1 MGNVLQNNVAADI
14 SAAAHCQDIFE
25 VLGQGNICKLVHHQ
39 PHMNRQR
46 TVVFRRGIGQPKKLV
61 EKLRV
66 KHRCDEIKSC
76 VIVGQHN
83 EQRPLLQP
91 HTRQEHFIARSH
103 FCKLA
108 GVEHVQVCRCRN
120 QDGLQRLFRTQHKRL
135 ELQDGGVLR
144 VTSLQFSEQHHQGV
158 LDHFIFADLAIQN
171 HIHQCGKIL
180 LTGRGFVHEIENQ
193 CGDQQHRRIIPK
205 LITAAGGIL
214 GFGVVDN
221 GERQL
226 DGVLIGFEIGHR
238 IVMALKMHKVKHC
251 HADTFR
257 FHDSAEGARQFPF
270 GVQK

>member
-1 MGNVLQNNVAADI
+1 M
-14 SAAAHCQDIFE
+14 
-25 VLGQGNICKLVHHQ
+25 
-39 PHMNRQR
+39 
-46 TVVFRRGIGQPKKLV
+46 
-61 EKLRV
+61 
-66 KHRCDEIKSC
+66 
-76 VIVGQHN
+76 
-83 EQRPLLQP
+83 
-91 HTRQEHFIARSH
+91 
-103 FCKLA
+103 
-108 GVEHVQVCRCRN
+108 
-120 QDGLQRLFRTQHKRL
+120 
-135 ELQDGGVLR
+135 LR
-144 VTSLQFSEQHHQGV
+144 VTSLQFSKQHHQGV

-171 HIHQCGKIL
+171 HVHQRREIL

-257 FHDSAEGARQFPF
+257 FHDSAEGACQLPF
-270 GVQK
+270 GVQKKI

>member
-1 MGNVLQNNVAADI
+1 MLRVAA
-14 SAAAHCQDIFE
+14 
-25 VLGQGNICKLVHHQ
+25 
-39 PHMNRQR
+39 
-46 TVVFRRGIGQPKKLV
+46 
-61 EKLRV
+61 
-66 KHRCDEIKSC
+66 
-76 VIVGQHN
+76 
-83 EQRPLLQP
+83 
-91 HTRQEHFIARSH
+91 
-103 FCKLA
+103 
-108 GVEHVQVCRCRN
+108 
-120 QDGLQRLFRTQHKRL
+120 
-135 ELQDGGVLR
+135 
-144 VTSLQFSEQHHQGV
+144 LQFSKQHHQGV

-257 FHDSAEGARQFPF
+257 FYDSAEGACQLPF
-270 GVQK
+270 GVQKKIRAN

>member
-1 MGNVLQNNVAADI
+1 MLRVAA
-14 SAAAHCQDIFE
+14 
-25 VLGQGNICKLVHHQ
+25 
-39 PHMNRQR
+39 
-46 TVVFRRGIGQPKKLV
+46 
-61 EKLRV
+61 
-66 KHRCDEIKSC
+66 
-76 VIVGQHN
+76 
-83 EQRPLLQP
+83 
-91 HTRQEHFIARSH
+91 
-103 FCKLA
+103 
-108 GVEHVQVCRCRN
+108 
-120 QDGLQRLFRTQHKRL
+120 
-135 ELQDGGVLR
+135 
-144 VTSLQFSEQHHQGV
+144 LQFSKQHHQGV

-251 HADTFR
+251 HADTVH
-257 FHDSAEGARQFPF
+257 FHDSAEGACQLPF
-270 GVQK
+270 GVQKKIRANQLQRVGLHIKACLAAARSADYDNVEIMFMRVAVGAEAYILGQDVIFFGVFGIAVLDV

>member
-1 MGNVLQNNVAADI
+1 MLRVAA
-14 SAAAHCQDIFE
+14 
-25 VLGQGNICKLVHHQ
+25 
-39 PHMNRQR
+39 
-46 TVVFRRGIGQPKKLV
+46 
-61 EKLRV
+61 
-66 KHRCDEIKSC
+66 
-76 VIVGQHN
+76 
-83 EQRPLLQP
+83 
-91 HTRQEHFIARSH
+91 
-103 FCKLA
+103 
-108 GVEHVQVCRCRN
+108 
-120 QDGLQRLFRTQHKRL
+120 
-135 ELQDGGVLR
+135 
-144 VTSLQFSEQHHQGV
+144 LQFSKQHHQGV

-257 FHDSAEGARQFPF
+257 FHDSAEGACQLPF
-270 GVQK
+270 GVQKKIRANQLQRVGLHIKACLAAARSADYDNVEIMFMRMAVGAEAYILGQDVIFFGVFGIAVLDV